1 PKRGAEVVAKLRAAG
16 GAAPAAAPAAAQA
29 ASQAAKIF
37 AALDQRLAANPGLAQ
52 ELGASLV
59 LVVKDSGARHTI
71 SAGGSE
77 PAATLTLNDADLAA
91 LASGQATPQQ
101 LYQQGKLRIDGDV
114 SVGHRL
120 GFLKGL
126 I

>member
-1 PKRGAEVVAKLRAAG
+1 LTR
-16 GAAPAAAPAAAQA
+16 
-29 ASQAAKIF
+29 
-37 AALDQRLAANPGLAQ
+37 RLADNPGLKQ
-52 ELGASLV
+52 EVRATV
-59 LVVKDSGARHTI
+59 KFEVKDAAVSETLALGGAD
-71 SAGGSE
+71 
-77 PAATLTLNDADLAA
+77 PAKVDAVCTLDDADLAA
-91 LASGQATPQQ
+91 LASGKASAQN

>member
-1 PKRGAEVVAKLRAAG
+1 VC
-16 GAAPAAAPAAAQA
+16 
-29 ASQAAKIF
+29 
-37 AALDQRLAANPGLAQ
+37 
-52 ELGASLV
+52 
-59 LVVKDSGARHTI
+59 
-71 SAGGSE
+71 
-77 PAATLTLNDADLAA
+77 TLCDADLAQ
-91 LASGQATPQQ
+91 LASGKTTPQK